1 MPRFARVVV
10 PGCPHH
16 ITHRGNR
23 REDVFFT
30 PQDRDVYR
38 SLLREYSD
46 RHALRIVA
54 YCLMTNHIHLVAIP
68 ALDDS
73 LAKTVGLAHRRYSR
87 FINNQRT
94 WTGHIWANRFFSTP
108 LDEPHALAAIKYVE
122 LNPVRAGLVS
132 RAEDYPWS
140 SARARVFGVSD
151 PLLQSDRTL
160 LDAYEID
167 DWSAWLSEG
176 LDDGIIMQIRKNTN
190 TGWPTGSEEFVRR
203 LEEILGRR
211 LTRQRA
217 GRKKRKPE

>member
-1 MPRFARVVV
+1 
-10 PGCPHH
+10 
-16 ITHRGNR
+16 
-23 REDVFFT
+23 
-30 PQDRDVYR
+30 
-38 SLLREYSD
+38 
-46 RHALRIVA
+46 
-54 YCLMTNHIHLVAIP
+54 MTNHIHLVAIP

-73 LAKTVGLAHRRYSR
+73 LAKTIGLAHRRYSR

-160 LDAYEID
+160 LDTYEID

-176 LDDGIIMQIRKNTN
+176 LDDGIIMRIRKNTD

>member
-87 FINNQRT
+87 FINKQRT

-217 GRKKRKPE
+217 GRKKGKPE